1 MLTRQ
6 IPLRRTPIRQ
16 RLLFAFTR
24 RYVIDGPAPS
34 HQETHRAPAHPT
46 TRLARSFRHAAAAI
60 DRVVH
65 HSVIAEFGSEM
76 TSYRADCRL
85 TIMVFLPYLGTIT
98 GVMRKEKGETKTLPI
113 SWSPAVS
120 WS

>member
-6 IPLRRTPIRQ
+6 IPIRRIPLRWRF
-16 RLLFAFTR
+16 LFAFTR
-24 RYVIDGPAPS
+24 RYVIDGPVPS
-34 HQETHRAPAHPT
+34 HQETHRAPAHPID
-46 TRLARSFRHAAAAI
+46 RLTRSFRYTAAAI

-76 TSYRADCRL
+76 TSYRADRAGNRNR
-85 TIMVFLPYLGTIT
+85 P
-98 GVMRKEKGETKTLPI
+98 KAETNTLPL
-113 SWSPAVS
+113 SWLPVVS

>member
-1 MLTRQ
+1 ML
-6 IPLRRTPIRQ
+6 IRRIPIRQ

-24 RYVIDGPAPS
+24 RYVIDGPVPS
-34 HQETHRAPAHPT
+34 HQETHRAPAHPID
-46 TRLARSFRHAAAAI
+46 RLARSFRHNAPAI

-65 HSVIAEFGSEM
+65 HSVIAELGSEM

-85 TIMVFLPYLGTIT
+85 TIMVFFPYLGTIT
-98 GVMRKEKGETKTLPI
+98 GMMRKGKGETKTLPLP
-113 SWSPAVS
+113 WSPAMS